1 MRECYEAQT
10 ELRGFMK
17 DQVAERKADIR
28 ARGSAG
34 AKDAFSMLVQ
44 ASEDEGGKYQLD
56 DTELVSMSIIDLW

>member
-1 MRECYEAQT
+1 
-10 ELRGFMK
+10 MK
-17 DQVAERKADIR
+17 EQVAERKADIR

-56 DTELVSMSIIDLW
+56 DTELVCTLILGILLTY